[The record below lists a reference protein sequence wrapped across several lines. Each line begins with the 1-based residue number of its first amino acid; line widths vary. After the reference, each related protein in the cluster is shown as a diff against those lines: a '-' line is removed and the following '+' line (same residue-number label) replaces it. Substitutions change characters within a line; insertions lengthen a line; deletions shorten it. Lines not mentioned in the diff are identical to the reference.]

1 MVDKDMVIKQE
12 LLYLKKKYYEIFVDL
27 FVDRI
32 ISALV
37 SIHVFTLLYSNIH
50 EFIHCKFVWGHV
62 LFVHIA

>member
-1 MVDKDMVIKQE
+1 MVDKVYGDKSRVA
-12 LLYLKKKYYEIFVDL
+12 LFKKKYYEIFVDL

-37 SIHVFTLLYSNIH
+37 SIFTLLYSNIH